1 MTSGALTVRPSGLRR
16 APASQIGRRRRRRR
30 TVLMRGGARSAR
42 MERRAKRG
50 RRVAGKL
57 WEVRAAL
64 MLLEN
69 STN

>member
-16 APASQIGRRRRRRR
+16 APALQIGTRRRRR

-50 RRVAGKL
+50 GRRVAGKL

-69 STN
+69 SKN

>member
-16 APASQIGRRRRRRR
+16 APALQIGRRRRRRR

-50 RRVAGKL
+50 RRMAGKF

-64 MLLEN
+64 VLLEN

>member
-1 MTSGALTVRPSGLRR
+1 
-16 APASQIGRRRRRRR
+16 
-30 TVLMRGGARSAR
+30 MRGGARSAR